1 MISQSNKRGWRN
13 PWLFGLLALVLSGI
27 AVNVVFVLH
36 SLDSSRST
44 LVDEEYNTRNHKTD
58 AVFLKEIEAQSILA
72 WKTTI
77 KQPKFV
83 SLNVPQPYEIT
94 VVDLKGVPVSGQME
108 VTAYRAS
115 DSAKDFKVVFKETS
129 AGRYEGFMNF
139 AIKGYWK
146 LRIRVDRGRDV
157 FVTEGEKFSVRD
169 IAAQKALAWRIQV
182 QQPTE
187 TVRAT
192 IPVNYEITAVDAKGL
207 PVSGKMEV
215 VANHRA
221 SDVSQDF
228 VIPFKEVSAG
238 KYQGLIK
245 FPNKG
250 DWELSIR
257 LIRNKDVFETDSDKF
272 AVADSH

>member
-1 MISQSNKRGWRN
+1 MISQSNKKGWRN
-13 PWLFGLLALVLSGI
+13 PWLFGLLGLVLSGVVI
-27 AVNVVFVLH
+27 NVVFVIH

-83 SLNVPQPYEIT
+83 PLNVPQPYEIA

-115 DSAKDFKVVFKETS
+115 DAAKDFKVTFKET
-129 AGRYEGFMNF
+129 APGHYQGFMNF
-139 AIKGYWK
+139 ALKGYWK
-146 LRIRVDRGRDV
+146 LRIRLVRDKDV
-157 FVTEGEKFSVRD
+157 YATESEKFSVRD
-169 IAAQKALAWRIQV
+169 VAAQNALAWRIQV
-182 QQPTE
+182 KQPSE
-187 TVRAT
+187 IVHAT
-192 IPVNYEITAVDAKGL
+192 IPANYEISAVDANNF

-215 VANHRA
+215 IANYRSA
-221 SDVSQDF
+221 DVSQDF
-228 VIPFKEVSAG
+228 VVPFKEVSAG

-245 FPNKG
+245 FPIKG
-250 DWELSIR
+250 DWELSVR
-257 LIRNKDVFETDSDKF
+257 LIRAKDVLEIDSDKF
-272 AVADSH
+272 EVAASL

>member
-182 QQPTE
+182 QQPNE

-192 IPVNYEITAVDAKGL
+192 IPANYEITAVDAKGL